1 MPLAVQVVLWQSF
14 FVAVLASEAGKAV
27 SKETKVDILVTP
39 LVTIGVGIALFCTFS
54 ASAWKGSHESGKCD
68 HVGNRASAIL
78 MGILVSVFVGIALT
92 LPISSAAICAALGTY
107 RTGRRSSSSRLLC
120 TDGRLCSYVFPGE

>member
-1 MPLAVQVVLWQSF
+1 MHLALQAVLWQSF

-39 LVTIGVGIALFCTFS
+39 LVTIGVGIALS
-54 ASAWKGSHESGKCD
+54 ALLA
-68 HVGNRASAIL
+68 
-78 MGILVSVFVGIALT
+78 
-92 LPISSAAICAALGTY
+92 PALGKAAMKVGSVSCGQQSFSHFNGNFSFCICWYRTDTSYFFCCDLCSLRTY

-120 TDGRLCSYVFPGE
+120 TDDRLCRDVFPGE